1 MNCQMNFTSIA
12 KFSRARTSG
21 IACLLLAL
29 ASGTACVT
37 PQKSTAKKPVAARK
51 PLIVQSKTGTKGPGD
66 GQTTQA
72 DGTAPQAAAATTP
85 PLAPTVYVPLERRQ
99 TQFLQTHLTDESK
112 AVTDEDERNILPQPP
127 DVAGIGTV
135 AEACVAVAVMK
146 KMMAAS
152 TTVKTGAFVEQDTTG
167 GEKSKSPMTIE
178 SLAQQR
184 SLDFPRAIETNPF
197 LQSPAA
203 QRMAL
208 RAIDKSSDSQAYK
221 DKTFGGMRRITDQWT
236 SHQVSL
242 NKAMGAATI
251 AAMPAQTAP
260 GSMDNQPGTGT
271 ALTGPP
277 GVTKGDGAGPLP
289 EALPPTK
296 QLEVKAVE
304 VGKEDAALSEAQ
316 NLADAG
322 KYQEAIAKASGITS
336 SSAAYPKA
344 QDRIKTFANR
354 AVQELRMKAAQAFQG
369 SLPISDPKAR
379 TAYLERAR
387 KFLEEAIKTYP
398 QADQLGTVKENLAVI
413 TRDIEKMKD
422 ETKR

>member
-1 MNCQMNFTSIA
+1 MNVPSFVTM
-12 KFSRARTSG
+12 SRLRLSG
-21 IACLLLAL
+21 LACLLIAL
-29 ASGTACVT
+29 ATGTACVT
-37 PQKSTAKKPVAARK
+37 PQKTTAKKSVAKK
-51 PLIVQSKTGTKGPGD
+51 PLVVRDKSGTKGPGD
-66 GQTTQA
+66 GQPAQA
-72 DGTAPQAAAATTP
+72 DGTPTQAAAAVP
-85 PLAPTVYVPLERRQ
+85 PPVAPTPFIPLEKRQ

-112 AVTDEDERNILPQPP
+112 AVTDDDERNVLPQPP
-127 DVAGIGTV
+127 DIAGTGTV

-152 TTVKTGAFVEQDTTG
+152 TTVKTGSFVEQDTAS

-184 SLDFPRAIETNPF
+184 SLDFPKVIETNPF

-208 RAIDKSSDSQAYK
+208 KAIDKSSDSQAYK

-260 GSMDNQPGTGT
+260 GSMDTQPGAGTGN

-289 EALPPTK
+289 EALPPSK

-304 VGKEDAALSEAQ
+304 VGKEDAALSDAQ

-322 KYQEAIAKASGITS
+322 KYQEAIAKASGIS
-336 SSAAYPKA
+336 NSSAAYPKA